1 MKAVLFCFVFVLQV
15 FPLLLQFLQLSA
27 VTWVGISLRS
37 LSVRAAASG
46 MARLLLAALGDSLR
60 CEL

>member
-1 MKAVLFCFVFVLQV
+1 MRAVLFCFVFVPQV
-15 FPLLLQFLQLSA
+15 FPLLLQFLQPSA
-27 VTWVGISLRS
+27 VTRVGISLCS
-37 LSVRAAASG
+37 LSVRAAASS